1 MVMNNKTIKYFF
13 RPLLFWAAALGC
25 GNINAAGNTLTALI
39 PFDVKRDLTLFAAG
53 RDLLDIRDFSGP
65 YSRRDVVEV
74 VLFYQALDLGGF
86 TGEVREL
93 MVPEGNYLKVGR
105 MLRQGRTALVA
116 NSVWLDAV
124 NAASP
129 EIWVTDALIEDGQF
143 SAGIYARADRAA
155 GLQTALLKNRDDLSA
170 VSSSN
175 WLVDW
180 RELQRL
186 EFRHMYDRNM
196 WPEMVEMVGRG
207 SADVLLAPFQRPVGK
222 GIHLDN
228 HHLLPVPGIK
238 LTLPGSRH
246 WVASKHHPKGKI
258 GFAFLQRGLLKLQEQ
273 GRIEQAYHQ
282 SGFISSDVDDWVE
295 LYQPLAAPES
305 EKKSA
310 APSL

>member
-1 MVMNNKTIKYFF
+1 MRYKIYRYLIRAV
-13 RPLLFWAAALGC
+13 LLWSVLLGASTTALAAD
-25 GNINAAGNTLTALI
+25 NTLTTLI

-86 TGEVREL
+86 KGQVREL

-124 NAASP
+124 NTASP

-143 SAGIYARADRAA
+143 STGIYARADRAA
-155 GLQTALLKNRDDLSA
+155 ALKPTLLSQRDNLSA

-207 SADVLLAPFQRPVGK
+207 SADVLLAPFQTPLGS

-228 HHLLPVPGIK
+228 HHLLPVPGVK

-246 WVASKHHPKGKI
+246 WVASKNHPRGKI
-258 GFAFLQRGLLKLQEQ
+258 GFAFLQRGLLKLQQ
-273 GRIEQAYHQ
+273 MGRIEQAYRQ
-282 SGFISSDVDDWVE
+282 SGFISEDVESWVE
-295 LYQPLAAPES
+295 LYQPLAGPES
-305 EKKSA
+305 EKSGVA
-310 APSL
+310 ANL

>member
-1 MVMNNKTIKYFF
+1 MRYKIYRYLIRAV
-13 RPLLFWAAALGC
+13 LLWSVLLGASTAAL
-25 GNINAAGNTLTALI
+25 AADNTLTTLI

-86 TGEVREL
+86 KGQVREL

-124 NAASP
+124 NTASP

-143 SAGIYARADRAA
+143 STGIYARADRAA
-155 GLQTALLKNRDDLSA
+155 ALKPALLNQRDNLSA

-186 EFRHMYDRNM
+186 EFRHMYDRSM

-207 SADVLLAPFQRPVGK
+207 SADVLLAPFQTPLDS

-228 HHLLPVPGIK
+228 HHLLPVPGVK

-246 WVASKHHPKGKI
+246 WVASKHHPRGKI
-258 GFAFLQRGLLKLQEQ
+258 GFAFLQRGLLKLQQ
-273 GRIEQAYHQ
+273 MGRIEQAYRQ
-282 SGFISSDVDDWVE
+282 SGFITADIESWVE
-295 LYQPLAAPES
+295 LYQPLAGPES
-305 EKKSA
+305 EKPA
-310 APSL
+310 VVTNL

>member
-1 MVMNNKTIKYFF
+1 MNNNKNIQRLF
-13 RPLLFWAAALGC
+13 RSLLLCTALLGC
-25 GNINAAGNTLTALI
+25 GSAAVAADNSLTTLI

-86 TGEVREL
+86 KGEVREL

-116 NSVWLDAV
+116 NTVWLDAV
-124 NAASP
+124 NAAAP
-129 EIWVTDALIEDGQF
+129 EIWVTDALIQDGQF
-143 SAGIYARADRAA
+143 STGIYARADRAA
-155 GLQTALLKNRDDLSA
+155 SLQSALLTQRGSLSA

-207 SADVLLAPFQRPVGK
+207 SADVLLAPFQAPINS

-228 HHLLPVPGIK
+228 HHLLPVPGVK

-258 GFAFLQRGLLKLQEQ
+258 GFAFLQRGLLKLQEM
-273 GRIEQAYHQ
+273 GRIEQAYRQ
-282 SGFISSDVDDWVE
+282 SGFISSELDGWVE
-295 LYQPLAAPES
+295 LYRPLAIPES
-305 EKKSA
+305 HRVGVA
-310 APSL
+310 TSL

>member
-1 MVMNNKTIKYFF
+1 MRYKIYRYLIRAV
-13 RPLLFWAAALGC
+13 LLWSVLLGASTAAL
-25 GNINAAGNTLTALI
+25 AADNTLTTLI

-86 TGEVREL
+86 KGQVREL

-124 NAASP
+124 NTASP

-143 SAGIYARADRAA
+143 STGIYARADRAA
-155 GLQTALLKNRDDLSA
+155 ALKPALLNQRDNLSA

-186 EFRHMYDRNM
+186 EFRHMYDRSM

-207 SADVLLAPFQRPVGK
+207 SADVLLAPFQTPLGS

-228 HHLLPVPGIK
+228 HHLLPVPGVK

-246 WVASKHHPKGKI
+246 WVASKHHPRGKI
-258 GFAFLQRGLLKLQEQ
+258 GFAFLQRGLLKLQQ
-273 GRIEQAYHQ
+273 MGRIEQAYRQ
-282 SGFISSDVDDWVE
+282 SGFITADIESWVE
-295 LYQPLAAPES
+295 LYQPLAGPES
-305 EKKSA
+305 EKPA
-310 APSL
+310 VVTNL